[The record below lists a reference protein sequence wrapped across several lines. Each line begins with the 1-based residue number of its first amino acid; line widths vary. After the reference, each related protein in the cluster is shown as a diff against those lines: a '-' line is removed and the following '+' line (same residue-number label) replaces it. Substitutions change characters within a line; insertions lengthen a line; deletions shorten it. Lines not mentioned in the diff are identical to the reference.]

1 MSFFD
6 YYVDE
11 MSTYGTNES
20 FDLTA
25 EEDAFMESIGEADCS
40 GDPDE
45 ILEEAALEVVENFH
59 ALTEALMVDEFTT
72 YVATNEEVVYEEGR
86 LKSIFNS
93 IKGVIQKAWA
103 KVKAA
108 FTKFKD
114 MIMGKLGNDKKFID
128 RYKSKIE
135 KKQIKVKMPAKG
147 GKALSF
153 DDIKRVN
160 YMDNLIKR
168 FANETNNYL
177 TAGISQYKD
186 ASKVDSGMSSAKDM
200 DADAVLKSILGG
212 KSTDDYY
219 KVIKDDILP
228 DTSEVTVKG
237 PDVIAEISSA
247 KGTNAVIKAT
257 YAYAKNFFGSMLK
270 EASRQEKLAIN
281 LTSRKDAKEG
291 GVTAGVSKYQTLV
304 KKCLV
309 VAFRIN
315 NYQLRATS
323 RLRSAY
329 RAAATRMASGGED
342 IKEESTD
349 MLARFEAS
357 MSL

>member
-11 MSTYGTNES
+11 MSTYGINES

-45 ILEEAALEVVENFH
+45 ILEEAAIEVVENFH

-72 YVATNEEVVYEEGR
+72 YVATNEEVIYEEGR
-86 LKSIFNS
+86 ISSIFNS

-108 FTKFKD
+108 FTKAKD
-114 MIMGKLGNDKKFID
+114 MIMSKFSNDKKFIE

-135 KKQIKVKMPAKG
+135 KKKMTVKMPAMKSG
-147 GKALSF
+147 AAQTFDQIKSDNAMIKLVNDFSRSTGNILSRYAGTDINTADKATGNF
-153 DDIKRVN
+153 D
-160 YMDNLIKR
+160 
-168 FANETNNYL
+168 
-177 TAGISQYKD
+177 KD
-186 ASKVDSGMSSAKDM
+186 LDVDAK
-200 DADAVLKSILGG
+200 LKEILGA
-212 KSTDDYY
+212 STDDFY
-219 KVIKDDILP
+219 KNLKDTLLP
-228 DTSEVTVKG
+228 DTKDVEVKG
-237 PDVIAEISSA
+237 ADVISEISSA
-247 KGTNAVIKAT
+247 KGTKAT
-257 YAYAKNFFGSMLK
+257 LKAIYDAAKNFFARMLK
-270 EASRQEKLAIN
+270 EAERQKKLAIG
-281 LTSRKDAKEG
+281 LTSKKDAKE
-291 GVTAGVSKYQTLV
+291 AGTIAGINKYQSLV

-315 NYQLRATS
+315 NYQLRAVS

-329 RAAATRMASGGED
+329 RAAATRMASSGED
-342 IKEESTD
+342 IEEESTD
-349 MLARFEAS
+349 MLAKFEAS